1 MKRIGTIILSVLAL
15 MMIQGIATASVRT
28 IPKDMTAEST
38 KCINCHKKKTPS
50 IVQQWGRSKHHGANV
65 GCYECHQA
73 DEGDADAYMH
83 QKQLISIIVSPKGLR
98 ELP

>member
-28 IPKDMTAEST
+28 IPKDMTEEST
-38 KCINCHKKKTPS
+38 KCISCHKKIYASETTDLDYCFT
-50 IVQQWGRSKHHGANV
+50 Q
-65 GCYECHQA
+65 
-73 DEGDADAYMH
+73 
-83 QKQLISIIVSPKGLR
+83 GLR